1 MEKFKTILLAC
12 LTVLML
18 TAAGIYIGGSQFTH
32 TGAAA
37 SRTALPDGAVRA
49 GADAPAVRTLADAG
63 LLAPAAAIISA
74 AGETAGA
81 FAGGIPD
88 TVTAL
93 AYPLIH
99 QALAAAFSMSPVSA

>member
-37 SRTALPDGAVRA
+37 SRTAPSL
-49 GADAPAVRTLADAG
+49 
-63 LLAPAAAIISA
+63 
-74 AGETAGA
+74 
-81 FAGGIPD
+81 
-88 TVTAL
+88 
-93 AYPLIH
+93 
-99 QALAAAFSMSPVSA
+99 